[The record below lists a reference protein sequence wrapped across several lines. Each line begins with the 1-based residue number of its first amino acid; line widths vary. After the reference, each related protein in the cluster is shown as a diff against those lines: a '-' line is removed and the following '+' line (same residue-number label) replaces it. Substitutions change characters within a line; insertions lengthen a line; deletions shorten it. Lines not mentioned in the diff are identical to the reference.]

1 MKNIRLTARKV
12 GDECDY
18 LPLKRLGLS
27 AEWLVKSGSGAAS
40 DPWIYTLTVCNAGTS
55 PWKGVIRLS
64 LPFVSKAPR
73 FFLPGF
79 MYGTNRGEAPLASD
93 SKTPRLRHAPTEF
106 PASPWWITRSDR
118 LSHPVALAFT
128 GSRVTGLCASPYT
141 VVRGKDGRLAWRPGV
156 AGEFDQY
163 AGFGCDIDRCEVC
176 YTLGYENAPWFFLD
190 SHHQEPR
197 SELCTEDRR

>member
-12 GDECDY
+12 RDECDY

-79 MYGTNRGEAPLASD
+79 MYGTNRGEAPLAS
-93 SKTPRLRHAPTEF
+93 
-106 PASPWWITRSDR
+106 
-118 LSHPVALAFT
+118 VA
-128 GSRVTGLCASPYT
+128 R
-141 VVRGKDGRLAWRPGV
+141 RR
-156 AGEFDQY
+156 
-163 AGFGCDIDRCEVC
+163 GFGTRLQNFRLHPGGSPAAIACPI
-176 YTLGYENAPWFFLD
+176 PWRWP
-190 SHHQEPR
+190 SQAVG
-197 SELCTEDRR
+197 

>member
-64 LPFVSKAPR
+64 LPFVSKAPPVLPAR
-73 FFLPGF
+73 VHVRHQSGRSAPGF
-79 MYGTNRGEAPLASD
+79 GQQDAAASARAYRISGFTLVDHPQRSLVPSRGVGLHRQSGDWAVRLAVYGAREGRAAGLAAWRGGGIRPVRGLWVRHRPVRGLLY
-93 SKTPRLRHAPTEF
+93 PRL
-106 PASPWWITRSDR
+106 
-118 LSHPVALAFT
+118 
-128 GSRVTGLCASPYT
+128 
-141 VVRGKDGRLAWRPGV
+141 
-156 AGEFDQY
+156 
-163 AGFGCDIDRCEVC
+163 
-176 YTLGYENAPWFFLD
+176 
-190 SHHQEPR
+190 
-197 SELCTEDRR
+197 

>member
-1 MKNIRLTARKV
+1 MKNIRLTARRA

-18 LPLKRLGLS
+18 LPLKQLDIS
-27 AEWLVKSGSGAAS
+27 AEWLVRSGSGAAS
-40 DPWIYTLTVCNAGTS
+40 DPWVCTLTICNAGIS

-64 LPFVSKAPR
+64 LPFVSEAPR

-106 PASPWWITRSDR
+106 PASPWWIARSDR

-128 GSRVTGLCASPYT
+128 GSRVIGLCASPYT
-141 VVRGKDGRLAWRPGV
+141 VYGEDGRLAWLPGV
-156 AGEFDQY
+156 TGDFDQY

-176 YTLGYENAPWFFLD
+176 YTLGKQRP
-190 SHHQEPR
+190 
-197 SELCTEDRR
+197 

>member
-12 GDECDY
+12 GDACDY

-128 GSRVTGLCASPYT
+128 L
-141 VVRGKDGRLAWRPGV
+141 
-156 AGEFDQY
+156 
-163 AGFGCDIDRCEVC
+163 
-176 YTLGYENAPWFFLD
+176 
-190 SHHQEPR
+190 
-197 SELCTEDRR
+197 